1 MFAIHVSRLGSSR
14 CKRVLF
20 RASIGTLG
28 KFGSGC
34 APGERRARL
43 RLQAVFPMCSPTLR
57 QRCPHGEGTG
67 SQGRHSRLR
76 RRCHR
81 AENGGRYTDS
91 LCGACGRQS
100 RCGRHSPSLQAK
112 WARRNHL
119 FPSSARRYPRGG
131 GNGECG
137 VSSSFDDHLR
147 GRLEIAR
154 ARGALA
160 CSCAVLPGAAR
171 CFVSSRVCDHPVW
184 CSLTRCA

>member
-1 MFAIHVSRLGSSR
+1 MPWIFESSVSTSCANARLGANASTFVPLFLLRANSEQAGVFAMSSP
-14 CKRVLF
+14 
-20 RASIGTLG
+20 I
-28 KFGSGC
+28 
-34 APGERRARL
+34 
-43 RLQAVFPMCSPTLR
+43 LR

-76 RRCHR
+76 RRCH
-81 AENGGRYTDS
+81 GGRHTDS
-91 LCGACGRQS
+91 LRRACRRWS
-100 RCGRHSPSLQAK
+100 RGQHCPSLQAK

-119 FPSSARRYPRGG
+119 FPSSARRCPHGG
-131 GNGECG
+131 GDGACG

-160 CSCAVLPGAAR
+160 CSRAVLPGAAR